1 MIFISFLIIWILSFF
16 ISIYYADKYGYTML
30 DSYKLG
36 LIKILCPIIN
46 TVCVILF
53 TWKLLTN

>member
-1 MIFISFLIIWILSFF
+1 MSFF